1 MALSDRTWRERL
13 LIKDLDKVKA
23 EHEVLKRYVATLKL
37 KISSLSIDNADLKVN
52 YIALLENYK
61 ELVHANELMVVKWE
75 ALVEDINLKGKV
87 N

>member
-1 MALSDRTWRERL
+1 MSLNDRTWRERI
-13 LIKDLDKVKA
+13 LIKDLDRVKND
-23 EHEVLKRYVATLKL
+23 HEVLKRYVATLKL
-37 KISSLSIDNADLKVN
+37 KVSSLSIDNADLKVN

-61 ELVHANELMVVKWE
+61 ELVHDNELMVIKWE